1 MLKTKVK
8 GSGIQHLTDARYFA
22 SRGATWLGFDAGT
35 SDNALENAQ
44 NVSAIKEWV
53 DGVILIGEFDVQ
65 PVEIITRWIQISG
78 VEGIQ
83 IPGHRATDILPF
95 IPSELFVIIDFSKKE
110 DSELMRSLAPY
121 SNAFLLNPSNQ
132 KYDFPILY
140 NWDNSQENLIDFLQI
155 FSPVGI
161 SLKGGMEEKVGIK
174 SFDELDEIM
183 DALTI

>member
-35 SDNALENAQ
+35 PYNGKENAQ
-44 NVSAIKEWV
+44 KVSAIKEWV

-65 PVEIITRWIQISG
+65 PVEIITQWVQLSG

-83 IPGHRATDILPF
+83 IPGHRALDILPF
-95 IPSELFVIIDFSKKE
+95 LPSELFIIIDFSLKE
-110 DSELMRSLAPY
+110 DAELMKTLAPY
-121 SNAFLLNPSNQ
+121 SNAFILRSSAQ
-132 KYDFPILY
+132 KYDYPILY
-140 NWDNSQENLIDFLQI
+140 NWEDSPDNLLDFIQK
-155 FSPVGI
+155 FAPEGI
-161 SLKGGMEEKVGIK
+161 SLKGGIEEKVGIK

-183 DALTI
+183 DVLTI

>member
-22 SRGATWLGFDAGT
+22 SRGATWLGFDVGPP
-35 SDNALENAQ
+35 DNAKENALK
-44 NVSAIKEWV
+44 VSAIKEWV
-53 DGVILIGEFDVQ
+53 DGVILVGEFDVQ
-65 PVEIITRWIQISG
+65 PVEIITQWVQFSG

-83 IPGHRATDILPF
+83 IPGHRASDILPF
-95 IPSELFVIIDFSKKE
+95 LPSELFVIIDFSWKE
-110 DSELMRSLAPY
+110 DAELMKTLAPF
-121 SNAFLLNPSNQ
+121 SNAFLLQPSDQ
-132 KYDFPILY
+132 KYDYPILY
-140 NWDNSQENLIDFLQI
+140 NWESSSENLINFLQN
-155 FSPVGI
+155 FSPEGI